1 LAHGQHPNPT
11 GRRILIVEDEIIVA
25 MDLEDTLTEEGW
37 TVVACV
43 PTVDEALD
51 AIDDLHPEAAI
62 LDLNLQGQPSHSV
75 AQKMR
80 NQSIPFVIVSGHGD
94 LQSTHPLLAS
104 APLVSKPWN
113 RKLLMSRLNEILQD
127 QG

>member
-1 LAHGQHPNPT
+1 LADSEHPKLT

-37 TVVACV
+37 IVVACV

-51 AIDDLHPEAAI
+51 AIDDFHPEAAI
-62 LDLNLQGQPSHSV
+62 LDLNLQGRPSHCV

-94 LQSTHPLLAS
+94 LQSAHPLLAS

-113 RKLLMSRLNEILQD
+113 RKLLMSRLNEIFRER
-127 QG
+127 G